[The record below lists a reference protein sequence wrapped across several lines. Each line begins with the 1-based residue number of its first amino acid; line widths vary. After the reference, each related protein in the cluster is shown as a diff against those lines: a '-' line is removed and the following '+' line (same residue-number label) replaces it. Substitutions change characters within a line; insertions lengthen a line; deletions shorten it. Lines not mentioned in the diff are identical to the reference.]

1 MTIGPVE
8 YVVLHFPGNHF
19 TGEVAPAIADL
30 VRSGTIRVM
39 DLVFVMKDADGEVA
53 AYECDVLDVF
63 APFADIDGEVGGLI
77 GPDDIAYVGE
87 SLDRES
93 SVALLVWEDLWAVP
107 LLEALRNADG
117 VLLEGARI
125 PHDLIEPALADLA
138 ELVGVE

>member
-8 YVVLHFPGNHF
+8 YVMLHFPGSHF

-39 DLVFVMKDADGEVA
+39 DLVFVMKDADGEVT
-53 AYECDVLDVF
+53 AYECDSLDAF
-63 APFADIDGEVGGLI
+63 ASFADIDGEVGGLI

-87 SLDRES
+87 SLDRDA
-93 SVALLVWEDLWAVP
+93 SVALLVWEDLWAAP